1 MLLDPIEVDTFQADL
16 VESLFDCNESNFSI
30 FDTTCLPCRSLDF
43 RWLFFFSSRG
53 YDKLKVNMN
62 KPLFSQTL
70 FDS

>member
-43 RWLFFFSSRG
+43 RWLFFFVKGIRQAKSK
-53 YDKLKVNMN
+53 YE
-62 KPLFSQTL
+62 
-70 FDS
+70 

>member
-43 RWLFFFSSRG
+43 RWLFFFRQG
-53 YDKLKVNMN
+53 DKT
-62 KPLFSQTL
+62 S
-70 FDS
+70 